1 MTISTSKIRMS
12 LVIEKSDKLRLEKI
26 AKAQERSVNY
36 CINKAIKKYLEE
48 NRSSTEQK

>member
-1 MTISTSKIRMS
+1 MTISSSKIRMS
-12 LVIEKSDKLRLEKI
+12 LIIDKSDKAELEKV

-48 NRSSTEQK
+48 NTKSENSK

>member
-36 CINKAIKKYLEE
+36 CINKAIKKYLED
-48 NRSSTEQK
+48 NMSLTQNK

>member
-1 MTISTSKIRMS
+1 MSISSSKTRMS
-12 LVIEKSDKLRLEKI
+12 LVIDKNDKAELEKI

-48 NRSSTEQK
+48 NANLNQIK